1 MKDYTQWDTDALEIR
16 MNELNTELNAL
27 WAEWYKRNPLPE
39 PEFWGE
45 PYKVV
50 AAAGVNVRNEPTTSS
65 AILNRLTWGQIVT
78 LRPDAV
84 NADGYLWRPL
94 MDGGWVAEK
103 ALTGNTEFLRSINS

>member
-1 MKDYTQWDTDALEIR
+1 MSKYTTWDTEALEIR

-39 PEFWGE
+39 PEPEFWGE

-50 AAAGVNVRNEPTTSS
+50 ATAGVNVRNEPTTSS

-94 MDGGWVAEK
+94 QEGGWVAEK
-103 ALTGNTEFLRSINS
+103 ALSGGQVFMAAV